1 MVFWFNEDNI
11 ELQWW
16 MKNTAF
22 RIKINTPLAS
32 TKILSDGYPNI
43 WDETYNTECT
53 KKGPWQIFI
62 NVRSFFKFKIM
73 L

>member
-1 MVFWFNEDNI
+1 MVFWLNEDNI

-32 TKILSDGYPNI
+32 TKILLDGYPNI

-53 KKGPWQIFI
+53 KKGP
-62 NVRSFFKFKIM
+62 
-73 L
+73 

>member
-1 MVFWFNEDNI
+1 MVFWLNEDNI

-53 KKGPWQIFI
+53 KKGP
-62 NVRSFFKFKIM
+62 
-73 L
+73 